1 MKMIFLSVLLL
12 LFASIK
18 SHSQNTGIGTTS
30 PQFKLDVRNGSI
42 NTDSVYRIGGNAVI
56 SVKGTE
62 NTLIGIGPHDALNAG
77 AYNTAIG
84 AKALAGNNGGCCNT
98 AVGVEALY
106 ENTTGGGNTA
116 IGIRAM
122 HKNASGVENT
132 AIGLHSLYS
141 NWTGNYNTA
150 MGPYALSQNTGSSHS
165 VAFGRSAL
173 EQNRRSYN
181 AAFGSLALSNTE
193 YSEYNVGVGYKAG
206 DYYDHGYNNVFVGAN
221 TNTNGD
227 GYYNVIA
234 IGQGTLVGGSSRA
247 VFGNPATVFYG
258 GWATW
263 SSFSDGRFK
272 KNVKENV
279 PGLAFINRLRPVTYN
294 LEAASLDAF
303 LHQKIEIKRSAEA
316 TAIHAKA
323 LQEKEAVAYTGFI
336 AQEVEGVAKQLGFA
350 FSGVEPAK
358 NANDTYSL
366 RYAEF
371 VVPLVKAVQEQQA
384 MIEKQAQAI
393 ELIRNENA
401 TLKKR
406 LETIEKLVVNK
417 E

>member
-1 MKMIFLSVLLL
+1 MKMILLSVLLL

-18 SHSQNTGIGTTS
+18 SRSQNTGIGTTS

-42 NTDSVYRIGGNAVI
+42 NTDSVYRIGGNAI
-56 SVKGTE
+56 LSVNGTE
-62 NTLIGIGPHDALNAG
+62 NTLIGIGSPDAINIG
-77 AYNTAIG
+77 AYNTAVG
-84 AKALAGNNGGCCNT
+84 AKALAGSNGSCCNT
-98 AVGVEALY
+98 AVGVASLF
-106 ENTTGGGNTA
+106 ENATGGGNTA
-116 IGIRAM
+116 VGIRSM
-122 HKNASGVENT
+122 HKNFSGTENV
-132 AIGLHSLYS
+132 AIGVHTLY
-141 NWTGNYNTA
+141 NNINGNYNVA
-150 MGPYALSQNTGSSHS
+150 MGNYALSENTGSSHS
-165 VAFGRSAL
+165 AAFGHYAL
-173 EQNRRSYN
+173 ESNRRPYN
-181 AAFGSLALSNTE
+181 AAFGSWALSNTE
-193 YSEYNVGVGYKAG
+193 YSEYNVGIGYKAG
-206 DYYDHGYNNVFVGAN
+206 DNYDHGYNNVFVGAN

-258 GWATW
+258 GWAAW

-279 PGLAFINRLRPVTYN
+279 PGLAFIKGLRPVTYN
-294 LEAASLDAF
+294 LEATSLDAF
-303 LHQKIEIKRSAEA
+303 LHQKTENTTSAEA
-316 TAIHAKA
+316 TVIHAKA
-323 LQEKEAVAYTGFI
+323 LQEKEVITYTGFI

-384 MIEKQAQAI
+384 IIEKQAHTI
-393 ELIRNENA
+393 ERIKNENED
-401 TLKKR
+401 LKKR
-406 LETIEKLVVNK
+406 LEKVEKLVVNK
-417 E
+417 K